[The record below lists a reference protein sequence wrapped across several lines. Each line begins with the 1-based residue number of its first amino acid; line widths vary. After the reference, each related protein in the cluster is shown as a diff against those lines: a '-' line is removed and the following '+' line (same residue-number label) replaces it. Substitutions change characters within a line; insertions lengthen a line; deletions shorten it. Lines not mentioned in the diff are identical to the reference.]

1 MKNEVE
7 EGMEKEQTLKKPQG
21 VKSALERVS
30 SRHGIHFHRHGSLQ
44 TEFEKTLEN
53 PSMPKEL
60 VMDNIRADNKKIQKI
75 RELSRLRK
83 RLQAWVGPLITL
95 NSSPNPLSDSGS
107 CPLRACTRLAFEGAA

>member
-60 VMDNIRADNKKIQKI
+60 VMDNIRADNKVFSIQT
-75 RELSRLRK
+75 K
-83 RLQAWVGPLITL
+83 RYRRSESFPGSGNACRRGWDH
-95 NSSPNPLSDSGS
+95 SSP
-107 CPLRACTRLAFEGAA
+107 